1 MCALNVVKGMILFM
15 NRFKLFID
23 VLIPVVISGIV
34 GFIINPYI
42 DYNSLVQL
50 PLSPPSIAFPIV
62 WTILYILMGVSYY
75 LLKNPDRKEKM
86 IYFVQLGVNALW
98 SVFFF
103 VFKFYLFSFVWI
115 LLLDVLVILMII
127 IFCRNNKVS
136 AYLQIPYL
144 VWILFASYLNLGI
157 YILN

>member
-1 MCALNVVKGMILFM
+1 M
-15 NRFKLFID
+15 NKFKLFID
-23 VLIPVVISGIV
+23 ILIPVAIGGIV

-42 DYNSLVQL
+42 DYNSLVQP
-50 PLSPPSIAFPIV
+50 PLSPPSIVFPIV
-62 WTILYILMGVSYY
+62 WTILYVLMGISYY
-75 LLKNPDRKEKM
+75 LLKNSSKKEKI

>member
-1 MCALNVVKGMILFM
+1 M
-15 NRFKLFID
+15 NKFKLFID
-23 VLIPVVISGIV
+23 ILIPVAIGGIV

-42 DYNSLVQL
+42 DYNSLVKP
-50 PLSPPSIAFPIV
+50 PLSPPSIVFPIV
-62 WTILYILMGVSYY
+62 WTILYVLMGISYY
-75 LLKNPDRKEKM
+75 LLKNSSKKEKI

>member
-1 MCALNVVKGMILFM
+1 M
-15 NRFKLFID
+15 NKFKLFID
-23 VLIPVVISGIV
+23 ILIPVAIGGIV

-42 DYNSLVQL
+42 DYNSLVQP
-50 PLSPPSIAFPIV
+50 PLSPPSIVFPIV
-62 WTILYILMGVSYY
+62 WTILYVLMGISYY
-75 LLKNPDRKEKM
+75 LLKNPSKKEKI

-103 VFKFYLFSFVWI
+103 IGKFYLFSFIWI
-115 LLLDVLVILMII
+115 ILLDVLVIFMIG
-127 IFCRNNKVS
+127 IFYHNNKAS

-144 VWILFASYLNLGI
+144 IWILFATYLNLGI

>member
-1 MCALNVVKGMILFM
+1 M
-15 NRFKLFID
+15 NKFKLFID
-23 VLIPVVISGIV
+23 ILIPVAIGGIV

-42 DYNSLVQL
+42 DYNSLVQP
-50 PLSPPSIAFPIV
+50 PLSPPSIVFPIV
-62 WTILYILMGVSYY
+62 WTILYVLMGISYY
-75 LLKNPDRKEKM
+75 LLKNPSKKEKI

-103 VFKFYLFSFVWI
+103 IGKFYLFSFIWI
-115 LLLDVLVILMII
+115 VLLDVLVIFMIG
-127 IFCRNNKVS
+127 IFYHNNKAS

-144 VWILFASYLNLGI
+144 IWILSATYLNLGI

>member
-1 MCALNVVKGMILFM
+1 M
-15 NRFKLFID
+15 NKFKLFID
-23 VLIPVVISGIV
+23 ILIPVAIGGIV

-42 DYNSLVQL
+42 DYNSLVQP
-50 PLSPPSIAFPIV
+50 PLSPPSIVFPIV
-62 WTILYILMGVSYY
+62 WTILYVLMGISYY
-75 LLKNPDRKEKM
+75 LLKNPSKKEKI

-103 VFKFYLFSFVWI
+103 IGKFYLFSFIWI
-115 LLLDVLVILMII
+115 VLLDVLVIFMTG
-127 IFCRNNKVS
+127 IFYHNNKAS

-144 VWILFASYLNLGI
+144 IWILFATYLNLGI

>member
-1 MCALNVVKGMILFM
+1 M
-15 NRFKLFID
+15 NKFKLFID
-23 VLIPVVISGIV
+23 ILIPVAIGGIV

-42 DYNSLVQL
+42 DYNSLVQP
-50 PLSPPSIAFPIV
+50 PLSPPSIVFPIV
-62 WTILYILMGVSYY
+62 WTILYVLMGISYY
-75 LLKNPDRKEKM
+75 LLKNPSKKEKI

-103 VFKFYLFSFVWI
+103 IGKFYLFSFIWI
-115 LLLDVLVILMII
+115 VLLDVLVIFMIG
-127 IFCRNNKVS
+127 IFYHNNKAS

-144 VWILFASYLNLGI
+144 IWILFATYLNLGI

>member
-1 MCALNVVKGMILFM
+1 M
-15 NRFKLFID
+15 NKFKLFID
-23 VLIPVVISGIV
+23 ILIPVAIGGIV

-42 DYNSLVQL
+42 DYNSLVQP
-50 PLSPPSIAFPIV
+50 PLSPPSIVFPIV
-62 WTILYILMGVSYY
+62 WTILYVLMGISYY
-75 LLKNPDRKEKM
+75 LLKNPSKKEKI
-86 IYFVQLGVNALW
+86 IYFIQLGVNALW